1 MGRLASNA
9 KTNAAAPDALKQR
22 AFERHDTRM
31 RALLHF
37 RARYQ
42 SVIVRDVSP
51 GGMKLEKAFGL
62 MPGDIVTIELMS
74 GRAFQGKVM
83 WSVAPFCGLAFEN
96 TLEQQDPLLDLC
108 RPLGSAQKPLGRP
121 G

>member
-1 MGRLASNA
+1 MGMLAPNS
-9 KTNAAAPDALKQR
+9 KTSALPPAARKQR
-22 AFERHDTRM
+22 SFERHEISM

-42 SVIVRDVSP
+42 SVLVRDVSP

-62 MPGDIVTIELMS
+62 MPGDIVTVELLS
-74 GRAFQGKVM
+74 GRALQAKVM

-96 TLEQQDPLLDLC
+96 PLDLQDPLLNLC
-108 RPLGSAQKPLGRP
+108 QLLGSVPKQ
-121 G
+121 

>member
-1 MGRLASNA
+1 MGRLASNV
-9 KTNAAAPDALKQR
+9 KTNALAPDALKER

-42 SVIVRDVSP
+42 SVIVRDVSH

-62 MPGDIVTIELMS
+62 VPGDVVTIVLLS

-83 WSVAPFCGLAFEN
+83 WSVAPFCGLAFE
-96 TLEQQDPLLDLC
+96 TPLDLQDPLLNLC
-108 RPLGSAQKPLGRP
+108 QLLGSVPKQ
-121 G
+121 